1 MSESVRW
8 RSTRLPWAR
17 GVSLDPRHR
26 EKRRGPGTD
35 PIEPFAV
42 REAWSDG
49 NGGASPEAI
58 GFQTHFGFE
67 RRAGAFASSRFFD
80 RVSTSKQRVAI
91 FDAIRPRGDTKWEK
105 RLGLTALA
113 SRHHVSRAFSPWSDG
128 NRPGSQRGDTSP
140 AVGRASEGLVAS
152 RPPRGEKL
160 LLSKQPSLTCGLHG
174 LDECRSL

>member
-1 MSESVRW
+1 MKCPSPFGW
-8 RSTRLPWAR
+8 RSTRSHWAR

-26 EKRRGPGTD
+26 EKRRGPGTN
-35 PIEPFAV
+35 PSGAS
-42 REAWSDG
+42 SDG

-67 RRAGAFASSRFFD
+67 RGAGAFASSRVLH
-80 RVSTSKQRVAI
+80 RISTSKQRVAS

-128 NRPGSQRGDTSP
+128 SRPGSQRGDTSP
-140 AVGRASEGLVAS
+140 AVARASEGLVAS
-152 RPPRGEKL
+152 KAAARGETAAFEPTVFDVWTAW
-160 LLSKQPSLTCGLHG
+160 S
-174 LDECRSL
+174 

>member
-1 MSESVRW
+1 MKCPSPFGW
-8 RSTRLPWAR
+8 RSTRSHWAR

-26 EKRRGPGTD
+26 EKRRGPGPD
-35 PIEPFAV
+35 PSN
-42 REAWSDG
+42 RSRSGTCSDG

-67 RRAGAFASSRFFD
+67 RGAGAFARSRFLD
-80 RVSTSKQRVAI
+80 RVSTSKQRVAS

-128 NRPGSQRGDTSP
+128 SRPGPQRGDTSP
-140 AVGRASEGLVAS
+140 AVARASEGLVAS
-152 RPPRGEKL
+152 RAAARGETAAFEPTVFDVWTAW
-160 LLSKQPSLTCGLHG
+160 S
-174 LDECRSL
+174 